1 MYPLCFQNC
10 QSASLNTR
18 NGFPLD
24 RSFNFEALL
33 FAVEGF
39 PGMSLW
45 ALLLLLAIVGTIVGT
60 IPFCSSLLIAIEFII
75 CVFDKIN
82 LQRAYDIDFPLN
94 WPIFALF

>member
-1 MYPLCFQNC
+1 
-10 QSASLNTR
+10 
-18 NGFPLD
+18 
-24 RSFNFEALL
+24 
-33 FAVEGF
+33 
-39 PGMSLW
+39 
-45 ALLLLLAIVGTIVGT
+45 LLAIVGTMVGTIVGT